1 MSKLSTTAMILA
13 AGLGARMRPLTLEK
27 PKPMF
32 EVGGRTMLDL
42 ALDKLVAFGIQ
53 KAVVNTFYLPE
64 KIENHLAARRD
75 IEIVISRESELL
87 DTGGGIKK
95 ALKHFDG
102 QPFFALNA
110 DLPWMDGETPSLTTM
125 AAAWNADTMDAMLLV
140 MPTKAARG
148 FSASGDFAMKPDGHL
163 YRKNLKPPRPYVM
176 LSAQILKPQMFE
188 SITDTKFS
196 NKPLPTN
203 DLRK

>member
-110 DLPWMDGETPSLTTM
+110 DLP
-125 AAAWNADTMDAMLLV
+125 
-140 MPTKAARG
+140 
-148 FSASGDFAMKPDGHL
+148 
-163 YRKNLKPPRPYVM
+163 
-176 LSAQILKPQMFE
+176 
-188 SITDTKFS
+188 
-196 NKPLPTN
+196 
-203 DLRK
+203 